1 MDSLVHALVMY
12 HLDIKSITT
21 VVVPTLCS
29 VFKIELVKETV
40 SGQEVIHLVFE
51 VGIVMIWKL
60 H

>member
-1 MDSLVHALVMY
+1 MHALVMY

>member
-1 MDSLVHALVMY
+1 MHALVMY

-21 VVVPTLCS
+21 VVTPTLWS
-29 VFKIELVKETV
+29 VLKIELVKETV

-51 VGIVMIWKL
+51 VGIILIWKL